1 MKNIRRKHTSKFK
14 AKVAIEAIKEQESL
28 SELASKYNL
37 HPNQISSWKKA
48 FLEGSEG
55 IFKTKDDTKK
65 SKLHEQELQR
75 MLLKI
80 GELQMDNDFLKKNLG
95 MK

>member
-1 MKNIRRKHTSKFK
+1 MKNIRRKHTAKFK
-14 AKVAIEAIKEQESL
+14 ATVAIEALKEQASL

-48 FLEGSEG
+48 FLEGSES

-65 SKLHEQELQR
+65 SKLYEQELQR

>member
-1 MKNIRRKHTSKFK
+1 MKNIRRKHTAKFK

-37 HPNQISSWKKA
+37 HPNQISSWKKV
-48 FLEGSEG
+48 FIEGSEG
-55 IFKTKDDTKK
+55 IFNTKEDTKK
-65 SKLHEQELQR
+65 TRQYEHDLQR

-95 MK
+95 MR